1 MTPTTSGQLTATC
14 SRYSA
19 PTPIRITVP
28 AIAPAGCC
36 ETTQA
41 DSSAASPHSTATILS
56 TATSLR
62 WADAA
67 FSNVS
72 ITNKLPNSFLS
83 PQKKG
88 FGHKGY
94 TQCLSPLILETAHA
108 GGGTREEGRGG
119 EG

>member
-1 MTPTTSGQLTATC
+1 MTHTTSGHLTATC
-14 SRYSA
+14 SRYST

-36 ETTQA
+36 ATTQA

-56 TATSLR
+56 TATSFR

-72 ITNKLPNSFLS
+72 ITNKLPTSFLT
-83 PQKKG
+83 PQKNG
-88 FGHKGY
+88 FGDRGY
-94 TQCLSPLILETAHA
+94 TLWMGQLISATANA
-108 GGGTREEGRGG
+108 GGAFL
-119 EG
+119 